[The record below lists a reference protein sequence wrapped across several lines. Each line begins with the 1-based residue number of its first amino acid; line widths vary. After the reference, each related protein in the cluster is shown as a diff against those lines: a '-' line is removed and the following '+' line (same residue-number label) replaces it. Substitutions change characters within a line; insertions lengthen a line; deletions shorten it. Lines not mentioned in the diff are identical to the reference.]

1 MIWNKYVFLTIITFI
16 VTNVLVWYQLN
27 GQLVWEYWKSN
38 KGILLSLVLAVPVTL
53 GFWYATKVGY
63 QGLGSLWS
71 VRFMGFAT
79 SMLVFPFMTYFY
91 LGEPM
96 TIKVMLTLLL
106 SILIML
112 LQLTN
117 T

>member
-1 MIWNKYVFLTIITFI
+1 MINKDILITVSILFSVQI
-16 VTNVLVWYQLN
+16 VIWYQLN